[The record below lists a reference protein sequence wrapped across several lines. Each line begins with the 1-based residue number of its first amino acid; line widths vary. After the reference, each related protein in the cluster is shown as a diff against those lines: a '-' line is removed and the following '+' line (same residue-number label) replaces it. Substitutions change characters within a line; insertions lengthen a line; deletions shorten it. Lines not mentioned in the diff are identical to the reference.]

1 MKYLEID
8 IGLFLIAHYKNTK
21 LMLFLAILVYEELED
36 VAMASSLRDLVYI
49 DDYKLLCGYLA
60 MFLGEFERAQSWFLN
75 SSKPAAALEM
85 RCDLLQWDQGLQLA
99 KRMAPELIGY
109 ISKEYAQQ
117 LEFM

>member
-1 MKYLEID
+1 M
-8 IGLFLIAHYKNTK
+8 
-21 LMLFLAILVYEELED
+21 YEELED
-36 VAMASSLRDLVYI
+36 VATASSLRELIHI
-49 DDYKLLCGYLA
+49 DDHKLLSGYMA

-75 SSKPAAALEM
+75 SSNPAAALEM

-99 KRMAPELIGY
+99 KRMAPELVGY

>member
-1 MKYLEID
+1 M
-8 IGLFLIAHYKNTK
+8 
-21 LMLFLAILVYEELED
+21 FLALLVYEELED
-36 VAMASSLRDLVYI
+36 VATASSLRELIYV
-49 DDYKLLCGYLA
+49 DDCKLLSGYMA

-75 SSKPAAALEM
+75 SSNPAAALEM

-99 KRMAPELIGY
+99 KRMAPELVGY